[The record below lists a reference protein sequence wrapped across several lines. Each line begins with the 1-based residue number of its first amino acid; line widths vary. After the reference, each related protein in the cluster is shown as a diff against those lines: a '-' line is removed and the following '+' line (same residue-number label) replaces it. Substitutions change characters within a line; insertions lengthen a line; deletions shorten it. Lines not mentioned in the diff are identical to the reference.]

1 MAAFSSAIIPSR
13 LVRLARCGSNLNRP
27 RDNQNA
33 AMKPSPSNKISRAPR
48 RWRWWFAL
56 IYLTVL
62 VASHI
67 VAGARSTVK
76 TAGADAA
83 VIVKAI
89 DGEYQVNREV
99 RIAYHEYRPEYH
111 LGEDQAPPTLILVH
125 GSPGD
130 KEDFRSLGP
139 ELGKRYRVI
148 APDLPGFGGS
158 TEDIPDYS
166 IRAHARYVIE
176 LIDALGIDRAHLLGF
191 SMGGGVA
198 LNIADIAPHRVESI
212 TMLSAI
218 GVQEAELLGDYHL
231 NHALHGAQL
240 AAIWFLKEA
249 VPDFGLLGRSMLG
262 MSYARNFYDTDQR
275 PLRAILVR
283 FQEPMLIIH
292 GKNDV
297 LVPLDAA
304 REHYRLVPQSEA
316 EFLDDNHFMV
326 FGKGA
331 MLAPKIL
338 AFVDRVAQ
346 RKAVTRPTAEA
357 GRIAQ
362 AALPYDRSSIS
373 KAMGVTALVLMML
386 IAASTLVSEDLTC
399 IAAGVMVAQ
408 GRIDFAAAALAC
420 FLGIFIGDVL
430 LFLAGRYLGR
440 PALARAPLKWFV
452 RREDV
457 ERSSA
462 WFNRRGIVV
471 IAASRFVPGMRLPT
485 YFAAGLLNT
494 NLFRFSI
501 YFLLAAIVW
510 TPLLVGLSSV
520 LGAEVIN
527 SALLAR
533 QNALV
538 QVLVAG
544 LALFTIVKM
553 AIQTASYRGRRLLV
567 SRWRRLTRWEFWPM
581 WAFYPPVIC
590 YVLYLA
596 FKHRGLTVFTAA
608 NPAIPASGF
617 IGESKLDILCGLSSS
632 NGYLA
637 RSSLIGASLDP
648 GARIDTA
655 MSFIGEHKL
664 TFPVV
669 LKPDQGQ
676 RGTGVAVIRSPEETD
691 RYLSDTQADTI
702 IQEYAPG
709 SEFGVFYYRRPDEEQ
724 GSIFSITE
732 KRMPFVIGDGVST
745 LEKLILA
752 DERAVCMARFLLDK
766 HKARASEVP
775 AKGERVQLVE
785 IGTHCRGALFLDG
798 GWIKTP
804 ELTRRIDEISRS
816 FAGFYFGRFD
826 IRTPSVDDF
835 RAGCNFKIV
844 ELNGVTSE
852 ATHIYD
858 PSNSLLDAYRVLFE
872 QWRLAFEI
880 GAKNRERGVKP
891 SSLRELLKG
900 IAEYN
905 RRPSFPH
912 V

>member
-1 MAAFSSAIIPSR
+1 
-13 LVRLARCGSNLNRP
+13 
-27 RDNQNA
+27 
-33 AMKPSPSNKISRAPR
+33 
-48 RWRWWFAL
+48 
-56 IYLTVL
+56 
-62 VASHI
+62 
-67 VAGARSTVK
+67 
-76 TAGADAA
+76 
-83 VIVKAI
+83 
-89 DGEYQVNREV
+89 
-99 RIAYHEYRPEYH
+99 
-111 LGEDQAPPTLILVH
+111 
-125 GSPGD
+125 
-130 KEDFRSLGP
+130 
-139 ELGKRYRVI
+139 
-148 APDLPGFGGS
+148 
-158 TEDIPDYS
+158 
-166 IRAHARYVIE
+166 
-176 LIDALGIDRAHLLGF
+176 
-191 SMGGGVA
+191 
-198 LNIADIAPHRVESI
+198 
-212 TMLSAI
+212 
-218 GVQEAELLGDYHL
+218 
-231 NHALHGAQL
+231 
-240 AAIWFLKEA
+240 
-249 VPDFGLLGRSMLG
+249 
-262 MSYARNFYDTDQR
+262 
-275 PLRAILVR
+275 
-283 FQEPMLIIH
+283 MLIIH
-292 GKNDV
+292 GKSDV
-297 LVPLDAA
+297 LVPIEAA

-316 EFLDDNHFMV
+316 EFLDDTHFMV

-331 MLAPKIL
+331 MLASKIL
-338 AFVDRVAQ
+338 AFFDRVEQEKALTRSTADADRVA
-346 RKAVTRPTAEA
+346 R
-357 GRIAQ
+357 
-362 AALPYDRSSIS
+362 AALPYDPSSIP

-399 IAAGVMVAQ
+399 IGAGVMVAQ
-408 GRIDFAAAALAC
+408 GRIDFATAALAC

-440 PALARAPLKWFV
+440 PVLSRAPLKWFV

-494 NLFRFSI
+494 NLIRFSI

-538 QVLVAG
+538 QVLIAV
-544 LALFTIVKM
+544 LALYLVVKL

-567 SRWRRLTRWEFWPM
+567 SKWRRLTRWEFWPM

-590 YVLYLA
+590 YVLILA
-596 FKHRGLTVFTAA
+596 LKHRSLTVFTAA

-617 IGESKLDILCGLSSS
+617 IGESKLEIMRGLSGS

-648 GARIDTA
+648 SARIDAA
-655 MSFIGEHKL
+655 MGFIGDHKL
-664 TFPVV
+664 SFPVV

-676 RGTGVAVIRSPEETD
+676 RGTGVAVIRSPEETG
-691 RYLSDTQADTI
+691 RYLSNTQVDTI

-724 GSIFSITE
+724 GCIFSITE
-732 KRMPFVIGDGVST
+732 KRMPFVTGDGVST
-745 LEKLILA
+745 LEKLIVD

-775 AKGERVQLVE
+775 AEGERVQLVE

-798 GWIKTP
+798 GWLKTP
-804 ELTRRIDEISRS
+804 ELARRIDEISRS

-835 RAGCNFKIV
+835 KAGRNFKIV

-858 PSNSLLDAYRVLFE
+858 PSNSLFDAYRVLFE

-880 GAKNRERGVKP
+880 GAKNRQSGVKP

-905 RRPSFPH
+905 SRPSLPH